1 MCNALLNV
9 RFKRKIF
16 HRNWPRLFEWWW
28 TLSAGL
34 ISIQWI
40 AQFVLWTHIRWIAI
54 YSLDSFIYLL
64 NNWALMFWSGSFRFY
79 CYCQEGKYSEKL
91 VILKLL
97 GILKELSKYL
107 YTYLFVCL
115 FVCFHEY
122 RSILQQILW
131 TWQAQPVEVGSLWS
145 WLKIVQMH
153 PRWGLLDRIDTTVW
167 TILSTCTSDDI
178 KNGLNNL
185 VTQHQIKQSFEE
197 GVQLIHC
204 CNFISLFQMN
214 VLKEILLL
222 VMWTSW
228 LI

>member
-1 MCNALLNV
+1 MFGLIENMMWESCKRYRWMYTTTTNQVRVYLKLNGIDIKVMCNALLNV

-28 TLSAGL
+28 TLSTGL

-107 YTYLFVCL
+107 
-115 FVCFHEY
+115 
-122 RSILQQILW
+122 
-131 TWQAQPVEVGSLWS
+131 
-145 WLKIVQMH
+145 
-153 PRWGLLDRIDTTVW
+153 
-167 TILSTCTSDDI
+167 
-178 KNGLNNL
+178 
-185 VTQHQIKQSFEE
+185 
-197 GVQLIHC
+197 
-204 CNFISLFQMN
+204 
-214 VLKEILLL
+214 
-222 VMWTSW
+222 
-228 LI
+228 